1 MSRHI
6 LVKFQNSEDKKKN
19 ARKASRKKSRFSYQ
33 KTSQRQ
39 YHIPGFSV
47 KGIFKVQ

>member
-6 LVKFQNSEDKKKN
+6 LVKFQNSKNKKKN
-19 ARKASRKKSRFSYQ
+19 PGKASGKKSRFSYQ

-39 YHIPGFSV
+39 YQIPGFSV
-47 KGIFKVQ
+47 KGIFKV

>member
-6 LVKFQNSEDKKKN
+6 LVKFQNSKDKKKN
-19 ARKASRKKSRFSYQ
+19 AEKASGKKSRFSYQ

-39 YHIPGFSV
+39 YQIPGFSV
-47 KGIFKVQ
+47 KVIFKV